1 MKPEDVLRQPLVTEK
16 TVRAQEENNQYTFEV
31 HPDANKIEIRR
42 AVEDQFEVDVT
53 QVRTMNVRGK
63 EKRVRQAPG
72 YTADWK
78 KAIVTLSDGDHIEI
92 MEGLLG

>member
-1 MKPEDVLRQPLVTEK
+1 METDDVLQQPLVTEK
-16 TVRAQEENNQYTFEV
+16 TIRAQEENNQYTFEV

-42 AVEDQFEVDVT
+42 AVEGQFDVEVT

-78 KAIVTLSDGDHIEI
+78 KAIVTLADGEHIEI
-92 MEGLLG
+92 LEGLLG

>member
-1 MKPEDVLRQPLVTEK
+1 MQLEDVLRQPLVTEK
-16 TVRAQEENNQYTFEV
+16 TVRAQEANNQYTFEV

-42 AVEDQFEVDVT
+42 AVQEQFDVDVT

-78 KAIVTLSDGDHIEI
+78 KAIVTLAEGEHIEI

>member
-1 MKPEDVLRQPLVTEK
+1 MNPEDVLQRPLVTEK
-16 TVRAQEENNQYTFEV
+16 TVRAQEENNQYTFAV

-42 AVEDQFEVDVT
+42 AVQDQFDVEVT
-53 QVRTMNVRGK
+53 RVRTMNVPGK
-63 EKRVRQAPG
+63 QKRVRQAPG

-78 KAIVTLSDGDHIEI
+78 KAVVTLSESDHIEI

>member
-1 MKPEDVLRQPLVTEK
+1 MEPEDVLRRPLVTEK